1 MHVERTRLAALAV
14 PAARATLATVATIAT
29 LAAMVLGLAGLAAT
43 AGAAA
48 ITAASTA
55 APSAAVEP
63 AVAGLAAAALSAD
76 TAAAPAAV
84 EDLRRAGPDAVP
96 ALLAA
101 QAEHPVDDARFRERL
116 DQVCAQRDC
125 AASRL
130 FWYTDLERAKAAAL
144 RTGRPILSL
153 RLLGRLDEEMSCAN
167 SRFFRTVLYG
177 NEEVSRLLREGFVL
191 HWSSERPVP
200 KVTIDFG
207 DGRALKGTIT
217 GNSIHYVLDPRGRLV
232 DALPGLYGPRAFQRL
247 LEIDRQ
253 QALGLSP
260 LDDAA
265 FAYLLSWFHQGELV
279 RIDADLDRDAGV
291 VGASPQAA
299 RGERRRPR
307 SGVTPT
313 AYDAANLAMTKSS
326 GEIVPLAA
334 LSIAGRQQ
342 KLAGIDWERIA
353 SLHGEDWALDA
364 RSVAELERKQA
375 ARDPDRA
382 SRRGAI
388 RRFQRLVGVDTVRNE
403 GLFHAVLH
411 AWLGASHDVED
422 LDRFNERVYADLF
435 LTPRSDPW
443 LGLAAPETFMALEPT
458 APQQAASTDVI
469 KGWVESQ
476 KGLGSP
482 EYLDSVQK
490 DMRVFVAWNIPTSG
504 FNGTDFWVYCQ
515 PDAISKSKWHLEVS
529 SQFVPAGDQA
539 HSAVVV
545 PALHELRFLGKDGQ
559 IYHRVSLASCVAQ
572 PHGDA
577 GPPG

>member
-1 MHVERTRLAALAV
+1 MHVERTRLAALA
-14 PAARATLATVATIAT
+14 TIATIAT
-29 LAAMVLGLAGLAAT
+29 IAAMVLGLAGLAA
-43 AGAAA
+43 AAA
-48 ITAASTA
+48 AAATTAA
-55 APSAAVEP
+55 AAVPIAAVDP
-63 AVAGLAAAALSAD
+63 AVARLAVAALLADAAAAP
-76 TAAAPAAV
+76 TAV

-101 QAEHPVDDARFRERL
+101 QAERPVDDARFRARL

-130 FWYTDLERAKAAAL
+130 FWYTDLERAKAAAR

-247 LEIDRQ
+247 LEMDRK
-253 QALGLSP
+253 QALSLSTV
-260 LDDAA
+260 DDPMFA
-265 FAYLLSWFHQGELV
+265 FELGGFHEAELA
-279 RIDADLDRDAGV
+279 RIDAALDRDV
-291 VGASPQAA
+291 ELVGASRQAA
-299 RGERRRPR
+299 RDERRRPR

-313 AYDAANLAMTKSS
+313 AYDAASLATTKSAS
-326 GEIVPLAA
+326 ERVPLAA

-342 KLAGIDWERIA
+342 KVAGVDWEGIA

-364 RSVAELERKQA
+364 HSVAELERKQA
-375 ARDPDRA
+375 ARDPDPA

-403 GLFHAVLH
+403 ALFHAVLH
-411 AWLGASHDVED
+411 AWLARSHYVED
-422 LDRFNERVYADLF
+422 LDRFNERVYTVLF

-443 LGLAAPETFMALEPT
+443 LGLAAPETFMAL
-458 APQQAASTDVI
+458 D
-469 KGWVESQ
+469 
-476 KGLGSP
+476 
-482 EYLDSVQK
+482 
-490 DMRVFVAWNIPTSG
+490 
-504 FNGTDFWVYCQ
+504 
-515 PDAISKSKWHLEVS
+515 
-529 SQFVPAGDQA
+529 PAGQ
-539 HSAVVV
+539 
-545 PALHELRFLGKDGQ
+545 GQ
-559 IYHRVSLASCVAQ
+559 R
-572 PHGDA
+572 
-577 GPPG
+577 